1 MNLSKMILIIIF
13 SVFILSCTSNG
24 QKEIKKQE
32 DTKINL
38 EEYLTLKNNEKLIAI
53 MKTSMGTIELEL
65 FPNEAPKTV
74 KNFVGLSLKGFYDGV
89 IFHRIIKDFM
99 IQGGDPTGT
108 GRGGASI
115 YGGPFEDEFSP
126 SLKHDSPGIL
136 SMANA
141 GPNTNQSQFF
151 ITVVPTPWLDIKH
164 TIFGK
169 VINGMEVVRE
179 INSVPTDEKDRPLED
194 VVIEKITIEKRKF

>member
-1 MNLSKMILIIIF
+1 MKLKKLFLLI
-13 SVFILSCTSNG
+13 VCVVMILSCNSHG
-24 QKEIKKQE
+24 QKEIREEKIKVNDLE
-32 DTKINL
+32 DMMSI
-38 EEYLTLKNNEKLIAI
+38 KNNEKLIGI

-65 FPNEAPKTV
+65 YPEEAPKTV
-74 KNFVGLSLKGFYDGV
+74 KNFIGLSLNGFYEGV
-89 IFHRIIKDFM
+89 IFHRVIKNFM

-108 GRGGASI
+108 GRGGSSI

-151 ITVVPTPWLDIKH
+151 ITVIPTPWLDFKH

-169 VINGMEVVRE
+169 VIKGIEVVYA
-179 INSVPTDEKDRPLED
+179 INSVPTDENDRPIQD
-194 VVIEKITIEKRKF
+194 VFIEKIIIEKRKF

>member
-1 MNLSKMILIIIF
+1 MNLYKITLMIIF
-13 SVFILSCTSNG
+13 SLLILSCTSNG
-24 QKEIKKQE
+24 QKETKKQNDE
-32 DTKINL
+32 KINL
-38 EEYLTLKNNEKLIAI
+38 EELITLKNNEKLIAI
-53 MKTSMGTIELEL
+53 MKTSLGTIELEL
-65 FPNEAPKTV
+65 FPYEAPKTV

-89 IFHRIIKDFM
+89 IFHRVIKDFM

-126 SLKHDSPGIL
+126 SLKHNSPGIL

-141 GPNTNQSQFF
+141 GPNTNLSQFF
-151 ITVVPTPWLDIKH
+151 ITVVPTPWLDLKH

-169 VINGMEVVRE
+169 VLRGMEVVRE
-179 INSVPTDEKDRPLED
+179 INSVPTDEKDRPLEN
-194 VVIEKITIEKRKF
+194 VIIEKITIEKRKF